1 MKYSSCSA
9 MRSSSMRDVEQ
20 RIVLDAEL
28 GQDLVAGPCMIL
40 ARGS

>member
-1 MKYSSCSA
+1 MKYSSLQ
-9 MRSSSMRDVEQ
+9 RDPLELLGDVEQ

-28 GQDLVAGPCMIL
+28 VQHLVAVFCMIL